1 MTSNVLII
9 NQGGERMTLD
19 ALKKSF
25 YQIKGKTIALVYTF
39 QGDTSNGLEH
49 FFIWKS
55 KILSKWM
62 IAVEDLHCLPL
73 ILDVRT
79 FIDKAINGT
88 LPNVDFVLNLNTGT
102 FDLSVM
108 ALVPS
113 TCSALGIPCI
123 PCNAVSIVTGENK
136 LLSNL
141 IAESIGLHVPKN
153 VPENESSG
161 IFRPINLGNSL
172 GVKRGFDNI
181 TYNGIYQEF
190 ISGYEITTPAV
201 YNSITG
207 KMDLLPT
214 VMYLP
219 DNKDLD
225 WYNGEE
231 VKKKRLG
238 YSFRLVNLED
248 KLKEKYLNLINTLSI
263 QTFCRIDARVKCS
276 EDIFFNSSY
285 NMVLDENTYF
295 IEINVMPTIRDNNN
309 FVYSFQSVSEN
320 DSLYS
325 CITTQRDSFGDVN
338 VYSFLLA
345 SSMMSFLN

>member
-1 MTSNVLII
+1 
-9 NQGGERMTLD
+9 MTLEE
-19 ALKKSF
+19 LKKAF
-25 YQIKGKTIALVYTF
+25 YQLKGKTIALVYTF
-39 QGDTSNGLEH
+39 QGDTSDGFEH

-62 IAVEDLHCLPL
+62 LAVEDLHCLPL

-79 FIDKAINGT
+79 FIDKAINHT
-88 LPNVDFVLNLNTGT
+88 LPHVDFVLNMNTGT
-102 FDLSVM
+102 LDLSVM

-113 TCSALGIPCI
+113 TCSALSIPCI

-141 IAESIGLHVPKN
+141 IAESLGIHVPKTIKAQKDN
-153 VPENESSG
+153 NG

-172 GVKRGFDNI
+172 GVKRGIQPN
-181 TYNGIYQEF
+181 TCNGIYQEF

-231 VKKKRLG
+231 AKKKRSG
-238 YSFRLVNLED
+238 YSFRIVNLQD
-248 KLKEKYLNLINTLSI
+248 KLKNKYLDLINVLSI

-276 EDIFFNSSY
+276 EEIFYKASY
-285 NMVLDENTYF
+285 DTVLYEDTYF

-309 FVYSFQSVSEN
+309 FVYSFQSVSEG
-320 DSLYS
+320 DSLFS
-325 CITTQRDSFGDVN
+325 SIAAHKEAFGHIDIYN
-338 VYSFLLA
+338 FLLA
-345 SSMMSFLN
+345 SSMLSFTK

>member
-1 MTSNVLII
+1 
-9 NQGGERMTLD
+9 MTLEKF
-19 ALKKSF
+19 KKTFSK
-25 YQIKGKTIALVYTF
+25 IKGKTIALVYAF
-39 QGDTSNGLEH
+39 QGDTSDGFEH

-62 IAVEDLHCLPL
+62 LAVEDLHCLPL

-79 FIDKAINGT
+79 FIDKAINHT
-88 LPNVDFVLNLNTGT
+88 LPHVDFVLNLNTGT
-102 FDLSVM
+102 LDLSVM

-136 LLSNL
+136 MLSNL
-141 IAESIGLHVPKN
+141 IAESIGIHVPKTITAKEGN
-153 VPENESSG
+153 NG

-172 GVKRGFDNI
+172 GVKRGIQNN
-181 TYNGIYQEF
+181 TRNGIYQEF

-225 WYNGEE
+225 WFNGEE
-231 VKKKRLG
+231 VKKKRSG
-238 YSFRLVNLED
+238 YSFRIVNLQD
-248 KLKEKYLNLINTLSI
+248 KLKNKYLDLINVLSI

-276 EDIFFNSSY
+276 EEIFYKASY
-285 NMVLDENTYF
+285 DTVLYEDTYF

-309 FVYSFQSVSEN
+309 FAHSFQSIQEG
-320 DSLYS
+320 DSLFS
-325 CITTQRDSFGDVN
+325 CIAAQKDTFGHIDIYN
-338 VYSFLLA
+338 FLLA
-345 SSMMSFLN
+345 SSMISFTK

>member
-1 MTSNVLII
+1 MN
-9 NQGGERMTLD
+9 LD
-19 ALKKSF
+19 ELKKD
-25 YQIKGKTIALVYTF
+25 YCYIKGKTIALVYTF
-39 QGDTSNGLEH
+39 QGDISDGFEH
-49 FFIWKS
+49 FYIWKS

-62 IAVEDLHCLPL
+62 LAVENLHCLPL

-79 FIDKAINGT
+79 FIDKAINHT
-88 LPNVDFVLNLNTGT
+88 LPHVDFVLNMNTGT
-102 FDLSVM
+102 LDLSVM

-141 IAESIGLHVPKN
+141 IAESIGIHVPQTITNK
-153 VPENESSG
+153 ESNTG

-172 GVKRGFDNI
+172 GVKRGIQNSAR
-181 TYNGIYQEF
+181 NGIYQEF

-201 YNSITG
+201 YNSITQ

-225 WYNGEE
+225 WFNGEE
-231 VKKKRLG
+231 VKKKRSG
-238 YSFRLVNLED
+238 YSFRIVNLQDE
-248 KLKEKYLNLINTLSI
+248 LKEKYLELINTLSI

-276 EDIFFNSSY
+276 EEIYYKTSCDT
-285 NMVLDENTYF
+285 VLYEDTYF

-309 FVYSFQSVSEN
+309 FAYSFQSVQEG
-320 DSLYS
+320 DSLFH
-325 CITTQRDSFGDVN
+325 CITTQKDVFD
-338 VYSFLLA
+338 YIDIYTFLLA
-345 SSMMSFLN
+345 SSMISFAKQTIHSKE